1 MPTSKPPRL
10 WASADLD
17 TVIARVAPEI
27 LALLV
32 DSVPRTRA
40 TIIAALADRH
50 PKNDVRRTL
59 MRLAVT
65 ERLVETPRCCGN

>member
-50 PKNDVRRTL
+50 PTDPASK
-59 MRLAVT
+59 
-65 ERLVETPRCCGN
+65 

>member
-32 DSVPRTRA
+32 DSVPRTRPPSSRPSPTGIPGTMSGA
-40 TIIAALADRH
+40 R
-50 PKNDVRRTL
+50 
-59 MRLAVT
+59 
-65 ERLVETPRCCGN
+65 